1 MVPSRSRGLLPTAN
15 PLSSEYDYI
24 VVGAGSA
31 GCVLASRLSENKS
44 DRVLLIEAGG
54 RDYNPMIHLP
64 IFCGLLYTRD
74 IHNWFYKSAPE
85 PNLKGREIYV
95 PRGKVLGG
103 SSAINGMVYIRGH
116 QQDFDE
122 WSEQGCQGWSYK
134 DVLPFFKK
142 SEQHLDRED
151 QVHGHHGPLKVS
163 KGVMPNELFD
173 AFIAAGNSQGYP
185 VTDDFNGL
193 QQEGFGRYDFTIA
206 KGRRQSTATAFL
218 KPIKSRENLTILT
231 GAQATRVLLDD
242 VTATGIEYVRRGK
255 TQSATAKKEVVLCL
269 GAINSPVLL
278 QSSGIG
284 AEQEL
289 NDLGIK
295 TIHNLE
301 GVGKNLQDHVAVYV
315 QHTCKKPI
323 TIQSLFRP
331 HVAGRAF
338 FEAVLFGTGPAACF
352 PLEAGAFLKTDPD
365 LRVPDVQCH
374 FLPGL
379 GPGMGE
385 KGEHGFF
392 SNVCQLRPN
401 SRGFVRASVDGP
413 LANPEIVTNFLSHPD
428 DVKTLREGVKILR
441 TVFADSAFDSL
452 RGPEKSPGP
461 DINTDDELDEW
472 VRHTAETIF
481 HPVGTCKMGVGDD
494 AVVDPNLRVRGIN
507 GLRIADASIMP
518 TIVGG
523 NTNAGSIMIGEKA
536 SDLIKSANGL
546 ASHY

>member
-1 MVPSRSRGLLPTAN
+1 MG
-15 PLSSEYDYI
+15 SEYDYV

-31 GCVLASRLSENKS
+31 GCVLANRLSEDKTN
-44 DRVLLIEAGG
+44 RVLLIEAGG
-54 RDYNPMIHLP
+54 RDWNPMIHLP

-85 PNLKGREIYV
+85 PNLKYREIYV

-116 QQDFDE
+116 KQDFDE
-122 WSEQGCQGWSYK
+122 WSQQGCAGWSY
-134 DVLPFFKK
+134 DEVLPFFKK

-151 QVHGHHGPLKVS
+151 QLHGHHGPLKVS
-163 KGVMPNELFD
+163 NGVMPNELFD
-173 AFIAAGNSQGYP
+173 AFIEAGESQGYP
-185 VTDDFNGL
+185 VTSDFNGA

-206 KGRRQSTATAFL
+206 NGRRQSTATAFL
-218 KPIKSRENLTILT
+218 KPVKSRDNLTILT
-231 GAQATRVLLDD
+231 RAQATRVLLDG

-255 TQSATAKKEVVLCL
+255 TQKVIAKKEVILCL
-269 GAINSPVLL
+269 GAINSPTLL

-284 AEQEL
+284 AES
-289 NDLGIK
+289 DLDTIGIQ
-295 TIHNLE
+295 TVANLP

-338 FEAVLFGTGPAACF
+338 IEAVLFGTGPAACF
-352 PLEAGAFLKTDPD
+352 PLEVGAFLKTDPS
-365 LRVPDVQCH
+365 LAIPDVQCH

-379 GPGMGE
+379 GPGMGD

-392 SNVCQLRPN
+392 SNVCQLRPK
-401 SRGFVRASVDGP
+401 SRGYVKASTEGP
-413 LANPEIVTNFLSHPD
+413 LANPEIVTNFLSHAD
-428 DVKTLREGVKILR
+428 DVKTLRDGVKMLR
-441 TVFADSAFDSL
+441 SVFADPRFESL

-461 DINTDDELDEW
+461 DISGDDELDEW
-472 VRHTAETIF
+472 VRDTAETIF

-494 AVVDPNLRVRGIN
+494 AVVDPELRVRGIN
-507 GLRIADASIMP
+507 HLRVADASIMP

-536 SDLIKSANGL
+536 SDLVVAAHS
-546 ASHY
+546 

>member
-1 MVPSRSRGLLPTAN
+1 MNT
-15 PLSSEYDYI
+15 EYDYI

-31 GCVLASRLSENKS
+31 GCVLANRLSEHKS

-54 RDYNPMIHLP
+54 RDTNPMIHLP

-85 PNLKGREIYV
+85 PNLNNREIYI

-122 WSEQGCQGWSYK
+122 WSAQGCAGWSY
-134 DVLPFFKK
+134 DEVLPFFKK

-185 VTDDFNGL
+185 VTDDFNGV

-206 KGRRQSTATAFL
+206 NGRRQSTATAFL
-218 KPIKSRENLTILT
+218 KPIKSRKNLTVVT
-231 GAQATRVLLDD
+231 RAQATRILFDG

-255 TQSATAKKEVVLCL
+255 THQVKAKKEVVLSL
-269 GAINSPVLL
+269 GAINSPVLMQL
-278 QSSGIG
+278 SGIG
-284 AEQEL
+284 AMSDL
-289 NDLGIK
+289 NAIGVQRVQHLP
-295 TIHNLE
+295 

-352 PLEAGAFLKTDPD
+352 PLEGGAFLKTNPE
-365 LRVPDVQCH
+365 LAMPDVQCH

-379 GPGMGE
+379 GPGMGD

-392 SNVCQLRPN
+392 SNVCQLRPK
-401 SRGFVRASVDGP
+401 SRGTVSASVEGP
-413 LANPEIVTNFLSHPD
+413 LANPKIMTNFLSHSD
-428 DVKTLREGVKILR
+428 DVKTLRDGVKILR
-441 TVFADSAFDSL
+441 TVFADPKFDSL

-461 DINTDDELDEW
+461 EINGDIELDEW
-472 VRHTAETIF
+472 VRQTAETIF
-481 HPVGTCKMGVGDD
+481 HPVGTCKMGVGED
-494 AVVDPNLRVRGIN
+494 AVVDPELRVRGIN
-507 GLRIADASIMP
+507 KLRIADASIMP

-536 SDLIKSANGL
+536 ADLIKSANG
-546 ASHY
+546 

>member
-1 MVPSRSRGLLPTAN
+1 MN
-15 PLSSEYDYI
+15 IEYDYI

-31 GCVLASRLSENKS
+31 GCVLANRLSENTS

-54 RDYNPMIHLP
+54 RDINPMIHLP

-74 IHNWFYKSAPE
+74 IHNWFYKSEPE
-85 PNLKGREIYV
+85 PNLNNREIYI
-95 PRGKVLGG
+95 PRGKVVGG

-122 WSEQGCQGWSYK
+122 WSAQGCAGWSY
-134 DVLPFFKK
+134 DEVLPFFKK

-151 QVHGHHGPLKVS
+151 LVHGHHGPLKVS

-173 AFIAAGNSQGYP
+173 AFIAAGKSQGFP

-206 KGRRQSTATAFL
+206 NGRRQSTATAFL
-218 KPIKSRENLTILT
+218 KPIKSRKNLTIIT
-231 GAQATRVLLDD
+231 RAQATRIFLDG

-255 TQSATAKKEVVLCL
+255 MLKVTAKKEVVLSL

-278 QSSGIG
+278 QLSGIG
-284 AEQEL
+284 AEA
-289 NDLGIK
+289 DLDTLGVQAVQ
-295 TIHNLE
+295 NLP

-338 FEAVLFGTGPAACF
+338 FEAVLMGTGPAACF
-352 PLEAGAFLKTDPD
+352 PLEAGAFLKTNPKLAMPD
-365 LRVPDVQCH
+365 IQCH

-392 SNVCQLRPN
+392 SNVCQLRPK
-401 SRGFVRASVDGP
+401 SRGTVRASAEGP
-413 LANPEIVTNFLSHPD
+413 LANPEIMTNFLSHPD
-428 DVKTLREGVKILR
+428 DVKTLRDGVKILR
-441 TVFADSAFDSL
+441 TVFADPRFDSL

-461 DINTDDELDEW
+461 SINSDQELEEW
-472 VRHTAETIF
+472 VRQTAETIF

-494 AVVDPNLRVRGIN
+494 AVVDPELRVRGIN
-507 GLRIADASIMP
+507 RLRVADASIMP

-536 SDLIKSANGL
+536 ADLIVSAN
-546 ASHY
+546 A

>member
-1 MVPSRSRGLLPTAN
+1 MNT
-15 PLSSEYDYI
+15 EYDYI

-31 GCVLASRLSENKS
+31 GCVLANRLSERKS

-54 RDYNPMIHLP
+54 RDINPMIHLP

-74 IHNWFYKSAPE
+74 IHNWFYKSTPE
-85 PNLKGREIYV
+85 PNLKNREIYI

-116 QQDFDE
+116 QQDFDD
-122 WSEQGCQGWSYK
+122 WSAQGCVGWSY
-134 DVLPFFKK
+134 DEVLPFFKK

-173 AFIAAGNSQGYP
+173 AFIAAGESQGYP
-185 VTDDFNGL
+185 VTDDFNGA

-218 KPIKSRENLTILT
+218 KPIKSRDNLTILT
-231 GAQATRVLLDD
+231 RAQATRVLLDG
-242 VTATGIEYVRRGK
+242 VTAMGIEYVRRGK
-255 TQSATAKKEVVLCL
+255 TRTATAKKEVILCL

-278 QSSGIG
+278 QLSGIG
-284 AEQEL
+284 EEQHL
-289 NDLGIK
+289 NTLGVRTVK
-295 TIHNLE
+295 STP

-352 PLEAGAFLKTDPD
+352 PLEGGAFLKTNPD
-365 LRVPDVQCH
+365 LAMPDVQCH

-379 GPGMGE
+379 GPGMGD

-392 SNVCQLRPN
+392 SNVCQLRPK
-401 SRGFVRASVDGP
+401 SRGSVNASVEGSLASP
-413 LANPEIVTNFLSHPD
+413 LIQTNFLSHSD
-428 DVKTLREGVKILR
+428 DVKTLRDGVKILR
-441 TVFADSAFDSL
+441 TVFADRAFDAL

-461 DINTDDELDEW
+461 EIIDDDELDEW
-472 VRHTAETIF
+472 ILQTAETIF
-481 HPVGTCKMGVGDD
+481 HPVGTCKMGVGED
-494 AVVDPNLRVRGIN
+494 AVVDPQLRVRGIN
-507 GLRIADASIMP
+507 RLRVADASIMP

-536 SDLIKSANGL
+536 SDLIRAANN
-546 ASHY
+546 